1 MSKRIITLGTWDG
14 KPIEWIVLKEES
26 FGTLVFSKLAL
37 FSLDLSWNGTSG
49 TWQYSSLREYLNG
62 EFYNKAFSA
71 DEKKKIINCFLK
83 SPESTKDNVFLL
95 SKEEAE
101 TLMTQDERKCGNGT
115 WCNGH
120 NCTDC
125 YKYSHN
131 HGTCVY
137 LRTPQNSHYMY
148 AIHPSGSIN
157 QDYGGCIS
165 IRPAIYIREE

>member
-1 MSKRIITLGTWDG
+1 MSKRIITLGTWNG
-14 KPIEWIVLKEES
+14 KPIEWIVLKKES

-37 FSLDLSWNGTSG
+37 FSLNLDWYGTSG
-49 TWQYSSLREYLNG
+49 TWTYSNLRLYLNT
-62 EFYNKAFSA
+62 EFYHAAFSA
-71 DEKKKIINCFLK
+71 DEKKKIVNCFLK

-115 WCNGH
+115 SCNGH
-120 NCTDC
+120 NCKYC
-125 YKYSHN
+125 YKYSHI
-131 HGTCVY
+131 HGTCFY

-148 AIHPSGSIN
+148 AINSSGSIK
-157 QDYGGCIS
+157 QDYGGFRS